1 MLRKYFL
8 KKEAVTGLAESFT
21 SEISFGEK
29 VDVGDGFIILQNKIL
44 VEMTEVEFKGI
55 KKIVILEEV
64 KYSSEE
70 EFYKAVIQEVSPD
83 FPVIVLWA
91 EGVIFK
97 HTPMLP
103 DLEEFAKRY
112 ADEGV
117 VYWANVLYAKKEE
130 YEEEKEIEM
139 HTIKIIKAP
148 APALVDAAK
157 ALRKRLEEIR

>member
-1 MLRKYFL
+1 MEPSIFL
-8 KKEAVTGLAESFT
+8 FDSKKLSFV

-29 VDVGDGFIILQNKIL
+29 VAVGDRFIILQNKIL

-55 KKIVILEEV
+55 EKIVILEEV

-83 FPVIVLWA
+83 FPVIALWA

-97 HTPMLP
+97 HTPMPP

-117 VYWANVLYAKKEE
+117 VYWSNVMYAKKDE
-130 YEEEKEIEM
+130 YEEEKEIAM

-157 ALRKRLEEIR
+157 ALRTRLEEIR